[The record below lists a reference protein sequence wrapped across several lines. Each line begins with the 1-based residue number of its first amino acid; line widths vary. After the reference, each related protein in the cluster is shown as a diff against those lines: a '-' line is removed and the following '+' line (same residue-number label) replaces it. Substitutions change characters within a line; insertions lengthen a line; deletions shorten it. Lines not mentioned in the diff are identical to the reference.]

1 MKISQSDMALSAKHQ
16 SAQATRQEA
25 VLERYTQAGE
35 NLQVERKEVSATSV
49 SLSREATALAAEF
62 KPATT
67 TQDDTLSL
75 ENGDLALSDKMKL
88 AKQILQAM
96 TGQSLS
102 LKVTNSEAEAG
113 AQVEGA
119 ESVNEGALV
128 GMRYEE
134 TSIYTETEE
143 LRFSGRGVVTTE
155 SGQSIAI
162 DMAFV
167 MNHSFSQA
175 ESFSFAAGVQLE
187 DPLVINFDTHAVSLT
202 NETHDFDLNSDG
214 QTETLH
220 QLGAG
225 SGFLML
231 DKNGDGKATNG
242 SELFGAT
249 TGNGFKEL
257 AKYDDDGNGFIDEN
271 DAVYSQLQIWVKT
284 GGEDQTYSLKDK
296 DVGAIYLG
304 AIATPFE
311 LKNQDNELLGVVRG
325 SSIYLGDQSSVGSV
339 QQIDL
344 VV

>member
-49 SLSREATALAAEF
+49 SLSKEATALAAEF

-67 TQDDTLSL
+67 TQGDTLSL
-75 ENGDLALSDKMKL
+75 ENGDLALSDKMKM
-88 AKQILQAM
+88 AKYILQAM

-102 LKVTNSEAEAG
+102 LKVTNTEAKSEQAEGSEVA
-113 AQVEGA
+113 
-119 ESVNEGALV
+119 NEGALV

-167 MNHSFSQA
+167 MNRSFSQA

-202 NETHDFDLNSDG
+202 NETHSFDLNSDG
-214 QTETLH
+214 QTETLN

-325 SSIYLGDQSSVGSV
+325 SSIYLGNQGSVGSV